1 MMKPEDI
8 LAEPLGRHR
17 ASLAKGLKTS
27 DEPRIVRDGGDQGA
41 GLIRGFSV
49 ITRGEALGHEMWI
62 DEQFLDDT
70 VAAMQ
75 AAGEKGLKVRFTH
88 PSLSSDGFGK
98 LLGRVKNGSREGDQV
113 FGDLHFS
120 AAAHEAP
127 DGDLAKYVMDLAEND
142 PDLFGASIV
151 FQHDRPAE
159 RAFTEQYSAEEE
171 WTDGDGDRRK
181 GKRFKSPDKK
191 NTKNFQHARLGELM
205 ATDVVD
211 DPAANPSG
219 MFHRGN
225 VLVEE
230 ASALAAF
237 ALNLPGAER
246 PKLAALDMDPD
257 RVASFAKRFLDQHG
271 FTIVRKDDAAMSKE
285 TSTPNAPAPTA
296 AELRA
301 EAAAE
306 SRKFTARFG
315 ANGATWYGEGISYEA
330 ALEKHADAQAE
341 QIKQLQTE
349 KKELADQLAA
359 LDRGEPAPAGAN
371 DPEDKGGKKSLAS
384 LIKVPGGK
392 K

>member
-1 MMKPEDI
+1 MKPEDI

-17 ASLAKGLKTS
+17 ASLAKGLKKS

-62 DEQFLDDT
+62 DEQFLDET

-88 PSLSSDGFGK
+88 PGLSSDGFGK

-120 AAAHEAP
+120 AAAHDAP
-127 DGDLAKYVMDLAEND
+127 DGDLAKYVMDLAEKD

-151 FQHDRPAE
+151 FQHDRQAE
-159 RAFTEQYSAEEE
+159 SAFTEQHSAEEE

-181 GKRFKSPDKK
+181 GKRFKSPDPKNKK
-191 NTKNFQHARLGELM
+191 NFTHARLGLLM

-219 MFHRGN
+219 MFHREN
-225 VLVEE
+225 VLVDE

-237 ALNLPGAER
+237 ALKLPGAER

-271 FTIVRKDDAAMSKE
+271 FTIVRKEDAMSKE
-285 TSTPNAPAPTA
+285 NSTPAAPTA

-306 SRKFTARFG
+306 ARKFTARFG
-315 ANGATWYGEGISYEA
+315 ANGATWYSEGISYEA

-341 QIKQLQTE
+341 QIKQLQSE
-349 KKELADQLAA
+349 KKDLADQLAA
-359 LDRGEPAPAGAN
+359 LDRGESAPAGAA
-371 DPEDKGGKKSLAS
+371 DPEDKGGKKNLAS
-384 LIKVPGGK
+384 FIKVGSGK